1 MTDLLNQSE
10 ERSQL
15 VNQRSDQT
23 VTEKTTTNKIDF
35 LKDVLQSTIDKR
47 ETTRKQVIEKSPS
60 DELSV
65 YLNLKNI
72 ESTSDVFV
80 WWHDNGN
87 AFPRLRKLAL
97 KYLIIPATSSL
108 SERVFSTAGYL
119 LGERR
124 TRLKDDHLNMLIFL
138 NNYYSNIKIE

>member
-1 MTDLLNQSE
+1 MFYSL
-10 ERSQL
+10 QL
-15 VNQRSDQT
+15 IND
-23 VTEKTTTNKIDF
+23 
-35 LKDVLQSTIDKR
+35 
-47 ETTRKQVIEKSPS
+47 
-60 DELSV
+60 
-65 YLNLKNI
+65 
-72 ESTSDVFV
+72 
-80 WWHDNGN
+80 
-87 AFPRLRKLAL
+87 FPRLRKLAL